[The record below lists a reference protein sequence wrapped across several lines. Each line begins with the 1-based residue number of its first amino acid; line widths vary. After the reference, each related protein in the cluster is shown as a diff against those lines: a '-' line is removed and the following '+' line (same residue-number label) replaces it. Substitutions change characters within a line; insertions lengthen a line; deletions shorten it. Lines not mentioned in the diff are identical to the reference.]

1 MFTTENRRCLGGVF
15 YLVINEYELLRTFS
29 SESFV
34 IFGQMVPDSSTSQ
47 VLLGT
52 HFRFAVHHD
61 GSVRSVLTNRGAHAA
76 VMRAQRFSCP
86 PCSEVR
92 IAGEDF
98 SLPSP
103 PRTGP
108 LHLVITFRTAK
119 SGELEIRL
127 AS

>member
-86 PCSEVR
+86 PLR
-92 IAGEDF
+92 GPDREDF
-98 SLPSP
+98 SLPYP
-103 PRTGP
+103 LRTGP
-108 LHLVITFRTAK
+108 CDHV
-119 SGELEIRL
+119 
-127 AS
+127 